1 MFALIYK
8 GGIIARDYSTKFDA
22 LNASKA
28 FRGPVQVIDQNSEQ
42 FRLIEDRIRKERMS
56 ICG

>member
-1 MFALIYK
+1 MFALIYN
-8 GGIIARDYSTKFDA
+8 GGVIARDYPTKLDA

-28 FRGPVQVIDQNSEQ
+28 FRCPVQVMNQNSEQ
-42 FRLIEDRIRKERMS
+42 FRYIEDRIRRERMS

>member
-1 MFALIYK
+1 MFALIYN
-8 GGIIARDYSTKFDA
+8 GGVIARDYPTKADA
-22 LNASKA
+22 LNASKS
-28 FRGPVQVIDQNSEQ
+28 FRCPVQVMNQDSEK